1 MLDLDVKTLF
11 VVSIAVASVLGGL
24 LLFAWYQNRQV
35 QALKIWGLAHLAC
48 CVGATLLIAR
58 GKIPDVLSIDI
69 ANAIF
74 LVGCG
79 MVWGAARSFEDRSA
93 PLSGILAGAMLW
105 LVLVQVPIVRES
117 VDARVILASAII
129 AIYTF
134 GAGYEVWRCRN
145 DEPLLSRWPLSVTFF
160 VHGAVYALRIVLV
173 FYFPASAAG
182 SMFQAYW
189 FTIISLETLLYLIV
203 SSFMML
209 AMTKERSELVHKT
222 NAMLDPLTNI
232 PNRRAFLDASTRR
245 MRQQFRHPQPV
256 TALVF
261 DLDHFKLVNDRY
273 GHAVG
278 DEVLRRFTAV
288 AAGEFRSTDLLGR
301 LGGEEFGA
309 VLFGAGEG
317 TAVSTAERIR
327 RALMTATTD
336 VNGRRIDATVSV
348 GLAVAKPGGIESLEA
363 LLERADAALYRAKAR
378 GRNRVEVAGKLAGGS
393 NDDTF
398 VIEHDR
404 SIASAQATLRVV
416 GPSIVPVSEERAEE
430 PAPLRAVHAG

>member
-1 MLDLDVKTLF
+1 VLDLDVKTLF
-11 VVSIAVASVLGGL
+11 VVSIAVATVLGGL

-35 QALKIWGLAHLAC
+35 RALKTWGLAHFAC
-48 CVGATLLIAR
+48 CIGAALIVAR
-58 GKIPDVLSIDI
+58 GKIPDVVSIDL

-74 LVGCG
+74 LIGCG
-79 MVWGAARSFEDRSA
+79 MVWAAARSFDDRAAPMSA
-93 PLSGILAGAMLW
+93 ILAGAILW

-134 GAGYEVWRCRN
+134 GAGYEVWRSRN

-182 SMFQAYW
+182 SMFQVFW

-245 MRQQFRHPQPV
+245 LRQHLRQPQPV

-288 AAGEFRSTDLLGR
+288 AAAEFRSTDLLGR

-327 RALMTATTD
+327 RALIAATGD
-336 VNGRRIDATVSV
+336 IDGRRIDATVSI
-348 GLAVAKPGGIESLEA
+348 GLAVAKPGGIESLDA

-404 SIASAQATLRVV
+404 TVTTASGTLRVV
-416 GPSIVPVSEERAEE
+416 GPSIVPADSASEPDVRRE
-430 PAPLRAVHAG
+430 LRAV